1 MIYTVTLNPALD
13 KTVVI
18 PHFRADTVNRVTN
31 VRMDPGG
38 KGINVS
44 KVLAELGEPSV
55 AFGFAGG
62 TAGQTLRRMLA
73 ERGLESELYEADGET
88 RTNLKIIDPASH
100 TNTDVNEPGPQVSA
114 TALEELLRRLL
125 ARIAPGSLPAGAPA
139 DTYRRWT
146 ERCRQASARVFL
158 DADGEALA
166 RGLQAGPYLIK
177 PNRDELSRLVGRP
190 LSSCADIAEA
200 AQGLFAYGV
209 RKIVVSLGGEGAL
222 YLTEGKMWQAQAVPV
237 PVGSTVGA
245 GDSMLAA
252 LALAAQRQMDVDQ
265 SIRLSMATGAAN
277 VMTSGTQPANY
288 AAIAPLLQK
297 VSYKAYTL

>member
-1 MIYTVTLNPALD
+1 M
-13 KTVVI
+13 
-18 PHFRADTVNRVTN
+18 
-31 VRMDPGG
+31 
-38 KGINVS
+38 
-44 KVLAELGEPSV
+44 
-55 AFGFAGG
+55 
-62 TAGQTLRRMLA
+62 
-73 ERGLESELYEADGET
+73 
-88 RTNLKIIDPASH
+88 
-100 TNTDVNEPGPQVSA
+100 
-114 TALEELLRRLL
+114 
-125 ARIAPGSLPAGAPA
+125 PAGAPA

-146 ERCRQASARVFL
+146 ERCRQAGARVFL

>member
-1 MIYTVTLNPALD
+1 M
-13 KTVVI
+13 
-18 PHFRADTVNRVTN
+18 
-31 VRMDPGG
+31 
-38 KGINVS
+38 
-44 KVLAELGEPSV
+44 
-55 AFGFAGG
+55 
-62 TAGQTLRRMLA
+62 LRRF
-73 ERGLESELYEADGET
+73 
-88 RTNLKIIDPASH
+88 
-100 TNTDVNEPGPQVSA
+100 
-114 TALEELLRRLL
+114 L
-125 ARIAPGSLPAGAPA
+125 ARIAPGDLVVLSGSLPAGAPA